1 MYRFCYTELVGIK
14 SAKRHV
20 NYTKSMKITDAFN
33 CAYDRMFSKKC
44 DIKKLPTGYGGQ
56 QNSDMDGADSIL
68 KTKRIDF
75 YADRVP

>member
-1 MYRFCYTELVGIK
+1 
-14 SAKRHV
+14 
-20 NYTKSMKITDAFN
+20 MKITDAFN